1 MNRPIF
7 LLKTSLTA
15 LLCALLLSPMAVEAT
30 LKNQKKKPPRKKP
43 GSGQQQSGQQN
54 QQQPSQGEAPKPAEQ
69 APPSQV
75 FEADR
80 RLWEYKTS
88 EARSTL
94 QPVAGQADGN
104 GYVAMALGRVL
115 EQEKKYGEA
124 EAQLRK
130 ATELSPSDP
139 AAWVYLGEVY
149 IRQRKNG
156 EAEAAFRKAADLGST
171 KAGGDAAYY
180 RGVALQRLGQ
190 YDQAVAT
197 LSGAQGPE
205 AGLVAYQIGF
215 TRSFQENWPAA
226 LEQLNRAIEEN
237 PRLAYAYYYR
247 GLVHDKVGRKDLL
260 VNDMEK
266 FLALAPNAPEAERAK
281 AALRAVKR

>member
-1 MNRPIF
+1 MSRS
-7 LLKTSLTA
+7 LKTTLTA
-15 LLCALLLSPMAVEAT
+15 LLCALLLSPLAVDAAQQ
-30 LKNQKKKPPRKKP
+30 KKKKPPRKKP
-43 GSGQQQSGQQN
+43 AAEQPQS
-54 QQQPSQGEAPKPAEQ
+54 QQQPAQGEAQKPAEP
-69 APPSQV
+69 APPPSQV
-75 FEADR
+75 MEADR

-88 EARSTL
+88 EARSAL

-124 EAQLRK
+124 ESQLRK
-130 ATELSPSDP
+130 ATELVPSDP

-149 IRQRKNG
+149 IRQRRTG
-156 EAEAAFRKAADLGST
+156 DAEAAFRKAADLGST
-171 KAGGDAAYY
+171 KAGGDSAYY

-190 YDQAVAT
+190 HDQAIST

-215 TRSFQENWPAA
+215 TRSYQENWQAA
-226 LEQLNRAIEEN
+226 LEQFNRAIEEN

-247 GLVHDKVGRKDLL
+247 GLVHDKLGRKDLL

-281 AALRAVKR
+281 SILRSVKR

>member
-1 MNRPIF
+1 MNWPIPS
-7 LLKTSLTA
+7 LKTTLTA
-15 LLCALLLSPMAVEAT
+15 LLCALLLSPLAVEAT

-43 GSGQQQSGQQN
+43 GSGQQQGEQS

-75 FEADR
+75 FETDR
-80 RLWEYKTS
+80 RLWEHKTS
-88 EARSTL
+88 EARSAI

-124 EAQLRK
+124 ESQLRK
-130 ATELSPSDP
+130 ATELVPSDP

-149 IRQRKNG
+149 LRQRRNG
-156 EAEAAFRKAADLGST
+156 DADNAFRKAADLGST
-171 KAGGDAAYY
+171 KAQGDASYY

-190 YDQAVAT
+190 YDQAIAT

-205 AGLVAYQIGF
+205 PGLVPFQIGV
-215 TRSFQENWPAA
+215 TRSFQENWQAA
-226 LEQLNRAIEEN
+226 VEQLNQAVQAN
-237 PRLAYAYYYR
+237 PNLAYAYYYR
-247 GLVHDKVGRKDLL
+247 GLVQEKLGRKDQL
-260 VNDMEK
+260 VSDMEK

-281 AALRAVKR
+281 AVLRAVRR

>member
-1 MNRPIF
+1 MNRPIS
-7 LLKTSLTA
+7 LLRTTFTA
-15 LLCALLLSPMAVEAT
+15 LLCALLLSPLAVEAT

-43 GSGQQQSGQQN
+43 GSGQQQGGQN

-88 EARSTL
+88 EARSAI

-130 ATELSPSDP
+130 ATELAPSDP

-149 IRQRKNG
+149 IRQKRNG
-156 EAEAAFRKAADLGST
+156 DADNAFRKAADLGNT
-171 KAGGDAAYY
+171 KAGGDTAYY
-180 RGVALQRLGQ
+180 RGVALLRLGQ
-190 YDQAVAT
+190 YDQAVST
-197 LSGAQGPE
+197 LSGAQGPDP
-205 AGLVAYQIGF
+205 GLAAYQIGVA
-215 TRSFQENWPAA
+215 RWEQKNYQAA
-226 LEQLNRAIEEN
+226 LEQLNQAIAAN
-237 PRLAYAYYYR
+237 SQLALAYFYR
-247 GLVHDKVGRKDLL
+247 GLVQDKLGRKDLL
-260 VNDMEK
+260 VNDMNT
-266 FLALAPNAPEAERAK
+266 FLRMAPNAPEAEVAK
-281 AALRAVKR
+281 AVLRAVQH

>member
-1 MNRPIF
+1 MSRI
-7 LLKTSLTA
+7 LKTTLTA
-15 LLCALLLSPMAVEAT
+15 LLCALLLSPLAVDAAQ
-30 LKNQKKKPPRKKP
+30 KKKKPPKKP
-43 GSGQQQSGQQN
+43 GSGQQQN
-54 QQQPSQGEAPKPAEQ
+54 QQQPAQGEAPKPAEPA

-88 EARSTL
+88 EARSAL

-130 ATELSPSDP
+130 ATELAPSDP

-149 IRQRKNG
+149 LRQKRNSD
-156 EAEAAFRKAADLGST
+156 AESAFRKAADLGST

-180 RGVALQRLGQ
+180 RGVALRRLDQ
-190 YDQAVAT
+190 FDQAIST
-197 LSGAQGPE
+197 LSGAQGPDP
-205 AGLVAYQIGF
+205 GLAAYQIGVA
-215 TRSFQENWPAA
+215 RWGQKNYQAA
-226 LEQLNRAIEEN
+226 LEQLNQAIAAN
-237 PRLAYAYYYR
+237 PKLALAYFYR
-247 GLVHDKVGRKDLL
+247 GNVQDKLGHKDLF
-260 VNDMEK
+260 VSDMEN
-266 FLALAPNAPEAERAK
+266 FLALAPNAPEAEIA
-281 AALRAVKR
+281 RAVLRTVQH